1 MAQPPTD
8 RTDPDSLLP
17 HDRPGSE
24 RLYQRLSAALQPS
37 ELVVEDES
45 ALHIGHAGAREGG
58 HYRVRIVSD
67 RFVGLAP
74 LARHRLVYAAVA
86 DLIGRGV
93 HALSI
98 DARLPP

>member
-1 MAQPPTD
+1 MEQPPIGITA
-8 RTDPDSLLP
+8 PISAQAE
-17 HDRPGSE
+17 RPGSE
-24 RLYQRLSAALQPS
+24 RIRERLTAALEPL
-37 ELVVEDES
+37 ELEVEDDS
-45 ALHIGHAGAREGG
+45 ALHAGHVGAREGG
-58 HYRVRIVSD
+58 HYRVRIVSP

>member
-1 MAQPPTD
+1 
-8 RTDPDSLLP
+8 
-17 HDRPGSE
+17 
-24 RLYQRLSAALQPS
+24 
-37 ELVVEDES
+37 
-45 ALHIGHAGAREGG
+45 
-58 HYRVRIVSD
+58 
-67 RFVGLAP
+67 

>member
-1 MAQPPTD
+1 MEQPPIGITA
-8 RTDPDSLLP
+8 PISAQAE
-17 HDRPGSE
+17 RPGSE
-24 RLYQRLSAALQPS
+24 RIRERLTAALEPL
-37 ELVVEDES
+37 ELEVEDDS
-45 ALHIGHAGAREGG
+45 ALHVGHAGAREGG
-58 HYRVRIVSD
+58 HYRVRIVSP
-67 RFVGLAP
+67 RFRGLAP

>member
-1 MAQPPTD
+1 MEQPPIGITPPIS
-8 RTDPDSLLP
+8 DPAE
-17 HDRPGSE
+17 RPGSE
-24 RLYQRLSAALQPS
+24 RIRERLTAALAPL
-37 ELVVEDES
+37 ELEVEDDS
-45 ALHIGHAGAREGG
+45 ALHVGHAGAREGG
-58 HYRVRIVSD
+58 HYRVRIVSP